1 MKLEIDEV
9 DISAMTPNEAAIF
22 LGLAKSTLAK
32 LRCVGGGPEF
42 LKLGR
47 SVRYERRPLLAWRS
61 LRRAVSTSD
70 ASRLPSKLT
79 PQT

>member
-1 MKLEIDEV
+1 MKLAIDEV
-9 DISAMTPNEAAIF
+9 DTSAMTTNEAAIF

-47 SVRYERRPLLAWRS
+47 SVRYERRPLLVWRS